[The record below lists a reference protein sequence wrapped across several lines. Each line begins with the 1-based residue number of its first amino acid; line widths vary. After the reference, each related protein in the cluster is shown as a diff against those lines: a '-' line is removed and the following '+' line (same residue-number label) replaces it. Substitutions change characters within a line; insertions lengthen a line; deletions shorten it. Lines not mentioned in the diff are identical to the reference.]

1 MLQALG
7 RVSRGT
13 SGYIEAKENDLDILL
28 ARLCGLLYVR
38 YRGDVEVENG
48 RCVDCSLR
56 GFREVRSVE
65 GQGTRSSSVF
75 AARVKWFPPR
85 QPP

>member
-1 MLQALG
+1 MLML
-7 RVSRGT
+7 S
-13 SGYIEAKENDLDILL
+13 SW
-28 ARLCGLLYVR
+28 
-38 YRGDVEVENG
+38 

-75 AARVKWFPPR
+75 ALRVKWFPLDSPLK
-85 QPP
+85 